1 MLFRSPS
8 PINPTLELSLNNAKI
23 TVGFGNYTG
32 TFTDVKREFGLT
44 HNGKNIFQRDF
55 LGAESSVVDV
65 TANTIVI
72 PEHFFVTGEK
82 LTYTHAGV
90 GNTQAI
96 GIAST
101 DFGVGIGTTNKLPST
116 VYAVKIDE
124 RRIKLA
130 RSAQD
135 ALLPTPSV
143 LDITNVGIG
152 TSHTLT
158 SNNQN
163 GRCLV
168 AIDNLIQSPIVST
181 AVTAGLSTNATRID
195 IYSSLVG

>member
-1 MLFRSPS
+1 MLFRS
-8 PINPTLELSLNNAKI
+8 
-23 TVGFGNYTG
+23 
-32 TFTDVKREFGLT
+32 
-44 HNGKNIFQRDF
+44 
-55 LGAESSVVDV
+55 
-65 TANTIVI
+65 
-72 PEHFFVTGEK
+72 VTGEK

-195 IYSSLVG
+195 NILVFSGITSFFGGDLIKIDDEIMKIRSVGFGSTNQILVQRQIGRAHV